1 MPYKCGSCKCDL
13 YFSEK
18 VAIAPFEEVGL
29 LNKQTELLS
38 NCSYR
43 NKFVIGYIKWKI
55 NFCCDGN
62 NNCFIGRISVEFCHC

>member
-1 MPYKCGSCKCDL
+1 MNHTELKKHIWLLKDSNIEFSLKWHIKTKALPYKCGSCKCDL

-38 NCSYR
+38 NC
-43 NKFVIGYIKWKI
+43 
-55 NFCCDGN
+55 
-62 NNCFIGRISVEFCHC
+62 